1 MADGKPDGDR
11 HIVEVEFTQQQ
22 DVILERLRSEGGYGA
37 TDAEI
42 VRAVFQEFLRQTQV

>member
-1 MADGKPDGDR
+1 MNESKPDGER

-22 DVILERLRSEGGYGA
+22 DVILERLRREGRYGA

-42 VRAVFQEFLRQTQV
+42 IRNVFQEFLRQTQI